1 MEYTFKN
8 WTTSN
13 YYNFNVEFNRIESYN
28 EYCKYWLN
36 TYFGKSVSF
45 TSKTDWTINDIVDI
59 KDYNRVKENIN
70 ILIRAIDIP
79 LQDLAV
85 DKTTYNQ
92 VFNVDKANEIETRLK
107 ANLQQIGE
115 RQFTYNVCGL
125 TTCGNNLKLGGVL

>member
-36 TYFGKSVSF
+36 TYFGKSISF

-70 ILIRAIDIP
+70 LLLRTIDIP

-92 VFNVDKANEIETRLK
+92 VFSVDKANEIETRLK
-107 ANLQQIGE
+107 AYLQQIGE
-115 RQFTYNVCGL
+115 WQFIDNVCGL

>member
-1 MEYTFKN
+1 MKYTYKE
-8 WTTSN
+8 WTRN
-13 YYNFNVEFNRIESYN
+13 DYYNFNVEFNRIENYN

-36 TYFGKSVSF
+36 NYFGKNISF

-70 ILIRAIDIP
+70 LLIKTIKIN

-92 VFNVDKANEIETRLK
+92 VFNVQKANEIETRLK
-107 ANLQQIGE
+107 AYLKQLGE
-115 RQFTYNVCGL
+115 WQ
-125 TTCGNNLKLGGVL
+125 